1 MPRKPTLSPTR
12 IAAYLECA
20 VKYRYIYHDK
30 IGRFYLRARPGYSF
44 GSTLH
49 QVLQTFHEEVRATG
63 EAQSVERMMEE
74 VETRWISAG
83 YESAEQEEEFRA
95 AGSDVISSYHAAVTE
110 RLSQG
115 VETLWTEKTITTDMG
130 PFRLS
135 GRVDRVDRHADGAL
149 EIIDY
154 KSGRWEVT
162 PEDVAESLAMNI
174 YQFILRR
181 SHPGARVFATIYAL
195 RSGRQASAEM
205 TDEEVERFGADIL
218 ALGEEILGR
227 DYENLEPV
235 PVPACPTCEFLPRC
249 EAFWRRQ
256 KRMERLD

>member
-1 MPRKPTLSPTR
+1 MARKPTLSPTR
-12 IAAYLECA
+12 IAIYLECA

-44 GSTLH
+44 GSTMH
-49 QVLQTFHEEVRATG
+49 QVLQSFHEEVRTTG
-63 EAQSVERMMEE
+63 EAQSVEQMQQE

-83 YESAEQEEEFRA
+83 YESAEQEDEFRT
-95 AGSDVISSYHAAVTE
+95 AGSEVIAAYHSAVTE
-110 RLSQG
+110 RLEQG
-115 VETLWTEKTITTDMG
+115 VETVWTEKTLSTDMG

-135 GRVDRVDRHADGAL
+135 GRVDRIDRHADGSL

-162 PEDVAESLAMNI
+162 PEDVAESLAMTI
-174 YQFILRR
+174 YQYILRR
-181 SHPGARVFATIYAL
+181 NHPDTRVFATIYAL
-195 RSGRQASAEM
+195 RSGIHASSEMSDEQA
-205 TDEEVERFGADIL
+205 ERFGADIL

-227 DYENLEPV
+227 DYAALEPV